1 MTGKA
6 ELFSDS
12 RSMLGEGPFWHPLLG
27 RLFWFDIAN
36 HTLLSAGDE
45 GNIVDRI
52 TFRDTVSAAAVIDRE
67 TLAVAQAGALLRYDF
82 GTDTSSTIVEIEPGD
97 AGNRTNDGRAN
108 FAGGFWIGTMRR
120 SGGDG
125 RKGAGAVYQYR
136 NGVLTTVLDG
146 ITTPNSICFTED
158 GRTAYFADTPTGVI
172 RRCSLDPATGLPAGP
187 WEDFAAPEAMG
198 RPDGAV
204 VDTEG
209 YVWSAR
215 WDGSC
220 VIRFAPDGSIDQVV
234 ELPVSRVTCPAFGG
248 DDFRTLYVTSARQG
262 MTDEELKRE
271 PHAGSVFAIEL
282 DVPGFPDPG
291 IAI

>member
-12 RSMLGEGPFWHPLLG
+12 RCALGEGPFWHPLLG
-27 RLFWFDIAN
+27 RLFWFDILN

-52 TFRDTVSAAAVIDRE
+52 TFKDTVSGAAVIDRD

-82 GTDTSSTIVEIEPGD
+82 RTDTSTVIAEIEPD
-97 AGNRTNDGRAN
+97 KPGNRTNDARTN
-108 FAGGFWIGTMRR
+108 PAGGFWIGTMLRV
-120 SGGDG
+120 GDG

-136 NGVLTTVLDG
+136 AGELATVLENV
-146 ITTPNSICFTED
+146 TTPNATCFSPD
-158 GRTAYFADTPTGVI
+158 GRRAYFADTGTGVI
-172 RRCSLDPATGLPAGP
+172 RTCAIDPATGMPAGA
-187 WEDFAAPEAMG
+187 WQDFAAPEAMG
-198 RPDGAV
+198 SPDGAV

-209 YVWSAR
+209 YLWSAR
-215 WDGSC
+215 WNGSC

-248 DDFRTLYVTSARQG
+248 DDYRTLYVTSAREG
-262 MTDEELKRE
+262 MSDEELRRE
-271 PHAGSVFAIEL
+271 PHAGSVFAIDL
-282 DVPGFPDPG
+282 DVPGFPDP
-291 IAI
+291 AIRL